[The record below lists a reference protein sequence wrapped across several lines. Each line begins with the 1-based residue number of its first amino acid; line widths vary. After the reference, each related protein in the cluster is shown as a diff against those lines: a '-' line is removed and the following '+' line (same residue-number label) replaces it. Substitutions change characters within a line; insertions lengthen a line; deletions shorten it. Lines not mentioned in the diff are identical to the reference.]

1 MSVRVGLEEL
11 QAAGFPMGGEPLVAL
26 DLADTVKTARE
37 PAEDLIGTPAA
48 AAAWWGIQARRLPP
62 GPAPD
67 PVATRRLRAA
77 VREAFDAHLEGR
89 PVDPAAV
96 EDINAAASSAPVSP
110 RLVVTGEG
118 LRETARRH
126 TEYGGNAALAVIA
139 AEAVA
144 LLGSPDRLRL
154 LRRCANPECSM
165 LFLAGNRRRKWCAS
179 NVCGNR
185 TRVARH
191 YERNRSGRASPAG

>member
-1 MSVRVGLEEL
+1 MSVHVGIEEL
-11 QAAGFPMGGEPLVAL
+11 QAAGFPMGGEPLVVL
-26 DLADTVKTARE
+26 DLADTVMTARR
-37 PAEDLIGTPAA
+37 PAVDLLETPAA

-77 VREAFDAHLEGR
+77 VREALDAHLEGR
-89 PVDPAAV
+89 PVDPVAV
-96 EDINAAASSAPVSP
+96 DDINAAASSAPVSP
-110 RLVVTGEG
+110 RLVVTPEG
-118 LRETARRH
+118 LRETSRRH

-144 LLGSPDRLRL
+144 LLGSPGRLGL

-165 LFLAGNRRRKWCAS
+165 LFLAGNRRRKWCTG
-179 NVCGNR
+179 NICGNR

-191 YERNRSGRASPAG
+191 YERSRAGRTPAG

>member
-1 MSVRVGLEEL
+1 VRVEEL

-26 DLADTVKTARE
+26 DLADTVMTAVR
-37 PAEDLIGTPAA
+37 PVTDLIGTPAA
-48 AAAWWGIQARRLPP
+48 AAAWWEIQSRRLPP

-77 VREAFDAHLEGR
+77 VREAFEAQLEGR
-89 PVDPAAV
+89 AVDPAAV
-96 EDINAAASSAPVSP
+96 DDINAAASSAPASP
-110 RLVVTGEG
+110 RLVTTGEG
-118 LRETARRH
+118 LRETTRRH

-139 AEAVA
+139 GEAIG

-165 LFLAGNRRRKWCAS
+165 LFLAENRRRKWCTG
-179 NVCGNR
+179 NICGNR

-191 YERNRSGRASPAG
+191 YERTRAGRTAAG

>member
-1 MSVRVGLEEL
+1 MSVHVRVEEL
-11 QAAGFPMGGEPLVAL
+11 QAAGFPMGGEPLVVL
-26 DLADTVKTARE
+26 DLADTVMTTRR
-37 PAEDLIGTPAA
+37 PVTDLIGTAAA
-48 AAAWWGIQARRLPP
+48 AAAWWGIQARRLPR

-67 PVATRRLRAA
+67 AVATRRLRAA

-96 EDINAAASSAPVSP
+96 EDINAAASAAPVSP
-110 RLVVTGEG
+110 RLVVTAEG
-118 LRETARRH
+118 LRETTRRH
-126 TEYGGNAALAVIA
+126 TEFGGNAALAVIA

-165 LFLAGNRRRKWCAS
+165 LFLAGNRRRKWCTG
-179 NVCGNR
+179 NICGNR
-185 TRVARH
+185 ARVARH
-191 YERNRSGRASPAG
+191 HQRTRAGRPPTG